1 MVQDNQKTIVAP
13 MLTSVGLYSNFWA
26 GMSEFYYYQRTED
39 YKPILNR
46 KKQGCHSVPMVHS
59 SILINLNNIESQ
71 KLSFDPKKIENYD
84 GVPYDDIIS
93 FALSAADNDID
104 LYICND
110 LNYGYIMLPLEDDQN
125 LNQDLDNLVNLKTE
139 MFAYGHRLPSTS
151 VNSEY
156 RKKNNNNNNWDLLGS
171 DKVYLINLER
181 RPDRLSNMDS
191 IFKEL
196 QIKFTKIP
204 AVDGK
209 TDVTEKY
216 LEYHGIKMMSDF
228 SEPYHQRPLTF
239 GEIGCF
245 MSHYNIWKDMLE
257 QNLNEIVVFEDD
269 VRFEPFF
276 KQKLTSVRE
285 ELEHME
291 WDLVFLGRKILAN
304 YEENWVDKSDWLVH
318 VNYTYWTLGYMLK
331 HSGAKKLVEEKPLGK
346 MVPVDE
352 YLPIMYDKH
361 PNETWK
367 KHYFNRNLIAFSVH
381 PLLLFPT
388 HYTGEEGYI
397 SDTEDTNIL
406 HDEL

>member
-1 MVQDNQKTIVAP
+1 
-13 MLTSVGLYSNFWA
+13 MLTSIESYSNFWT
-26 GMSEFYYYQRTED
+26 GNN
-39 YKPILNR
+39 YKSILNR
-46 KKQGCHSVPMVHS
+46 KELGCHLVPMVHS
-59 SILINLNNIESQ
+59 TILINLNNIESQ
-71 KLSFDPKKIENYD
+71 KLSFDKNKIENYNEL
-84 GVPYDDIIS
+84 PFYDIFS
-93 FALSAADNDID
+93 FVLSARDNAID
-104 LYICND
+104 LCICND

-125 LNQDLDNLVNLKTE
+125 LNQDLDNLINLKTK
-139 MFAYGHRLPSTS
+139 MFAYGYRLPSIS
-151 VNSEY
+151 HHSEY
-156 RKKNNNNNNWDLLGS
+156 IDKYNNSNNNWDLLGS

-181 RPDRLSNMDS
+181 RPDRLSNMES